1 LGELNSNG
9 VKVYIFDKE
18 YNLRANEDEEYLK
31 KIADYVNGK
40 VREIA
45 SSVPQKNK
53 EEISILTCLNI
64 ADELHILKE
73 KNRKAKERIRQ
84 LVEKIKKE
92 SK

>member
-1 LGELNSNG
+1 MGELNSNG

-45 SSVPQKNK
+45 SVAPQKNK
-53 EEISILTCLNI
+53 EEISILACLNI
-64 ADELHILKE
+64 ADELHALKE
-73 KNRKAKERIRQ
+73 KNREAKERIQQ
-84 LVEKIKKE
+84 LIERIKKE
-92 SK
+92 FK